1 MKKAFLILGLV
12 AVSAAAG
19 GLTAWTVSADR
30 GGSVAYIE
38 REVERTP
45 ALGTQFTSYQGE
57 QYPDLTYAAEN
68 AVKAVV
74 NIEAIQQV
82 EMPQRRGYDPFLE
95 FFGIPQ
101 DYGRGDGGPQ
111 YREQR
116 AGGSGVII
124 SEDGYVVTNNHVV
137 DGASKLKVK
146 LNDGRSFDAKLIG
159 KDSATDL
166 ALLKVEAKGLPT
178 LAFGS
183 SDALRLGEW
192 VLAIGSP
199 FDLQSTITAGIVS
212 AKARQLGA
220 IPNDFRIE
228 SFIQTDAAVNPGNS
242 GGALVNTHGE
252 LVGINTLIKSQT
264 GSYVGYSFAIPE
276 SIVRKVV
283 VDLKEFG
290 VVQRALLGVQFRVV
304 DQDFLDTEGKELGIK
319 DLGGAYV
326 AAVVEGGAA
335 SEAGIRKGD
344 VILDIDGVKIV
355 EPSTLQEQIA
365 KRRPNDTVKLSV
377 KRDGKVKQFD
387 VTLRNKAGKTE
398 LVTKEDVDVVD
409 ALGGKFAD
417 AGAKL
422 CRELDIKGG
431 VQVVGIK
438 ADGILA
444 RARVKQGF
452 VITHINDRLVYSLS
466 DMERMDDGEGPFDR
480 RRLSQRPF
488 GKLHAGGVNRSPGGF
503 MDCSIIRIVRKKYAS
518 IKDYKV
524 HHQPRERFAGQVL
537 AGDRQGGAHH
547 GRRGGGTRP
556 TNQEGRPG
564 SPGETDQSQSAL
576 RGLRSQAIPEPGTE
590 PSRPDQRR

>member
-30 GGSVAYIE
+30 GDSVAYIE

-45 ALGTQFTSYQGE
+45 ALGTQFTSYQAE

-101 DYGRGDGGPQ
+101 DYGRGDGRPQ

-124 SEDGYVVTNNHVV
+124 SEDGYIVTNNHVV

-166 ALLKVEAKGLPT
+166 ALLKVEGKELPT

-335 SEAGIRKGD
+335 LEAGIRKGD

-452 VITHINDRLVYSLS
+452 VITHINDRPVYSLN
-466 DMERMDDGEGPFDR
+466 DMQRMTEKVRSIDGVYPNG
-480 RRLSQRPF
+480 
-488 GKLHAGGVNRSPGGF
+488 RS
-503 MDCSIIRIVRKKYAS
+503 AS
-518 IKDYKV
+518 YTLV
-524 HHQPRERFAGQVL
+524 E
-537 AGDRQGGAHH
+537 
-547 GRRGGGTRP
+547 
-556 TNQEGRPG
+556 
-564 SPGETDQSQSAL
+564 
-576 RGLRSQAIPEPGTE
+576 
-590 PSRPDQRR
+590 

>member
-12 AVSAAAG
+12 AASAAAG
-19 GLTAWTVSADR
+19 GLTAWAVTGNRDH
-30 GGSVAYIE
+30 SVAYVE
-38 REVERTP
+38 HEVERTP
-45 ALGTQFTSYQGE
+45 ALGNHFTSYQNE

-68 AVKAVV
+68 AVNAVV

-82 EMPQRRGYDPFLE
+82 EMPRRGYDPFLE

-101 DYGRGDGGPQ
+101 DYGYRDGRPQ

-124 SEDGYVVTNNHVV
+124 SEDGYIVTNNHVV
-137 DGASKLKVK
+137 DGATKLRVK
-146 LNDGRSFDAKLIG
+146 LNDGRTFDGRLIG
-159 KDSATDL
+159 TDSATDL
-166 ALLKVEAKGLPT
+166 ALVKIDAKDLPT
-178 LAFGS
+178 LPFGS

-283 VDLKEFG
+283 VDLKEYG
-290 VVQRALLGVQFRVV
+290 VVQRALLGIQFRVV
-304 DQDFLDTEGKELGIK
+304 DQDFLDNEGKDLGITE
-319 DLGGAYV
+319 LGGAYV
-326 AAVVEGGAA
+326 ASVIEGGSA

-344 VILDIDGVKIV
+344 VILDVDGVKIT
-355 EPSTLQEQIA
+355 EASTLQEQIA

-377 KRDGKVKQFD
+377 KRDGKVKQFV

-398 LVTKEDVDVVD
+398 LMTKEDVDVVE

-417 AGAKL
+417 AGTKL
-422 CRELDIKGG
+422 CRELDIRGG
-431 VQVVGIK
+431 VQVLSIK

-452 VITHINDRLVYSLS
+452 VITHINDQAVYSLN
-466 DMERMDDGEGPFDR
+466 DMQRMTEKIRSIDGIYPNG
-480 RRLSQRPF
+480 
-488 GKLHAGGVNRSPGGF
+488 RS
-503 MDCSIIRIVRKKYAS
+503 AS
-518 IKDYKV
+518 YMLV
-524 HHQPRERFAGQVL
+524 E
-537 AGDRQGGAHH
+537 
-547 GRRGGGTRP
+547 
-556 TNQEGRPG
+556 
-564 SPGETDQSQSAL
+564 
-576 RGLRSQAIPEPGTE
+576 
-590 PSRPDQRR
+590 

>member
-45 ALGTQFTSYQGE
+45 ALGTQFTSYQAE

-101 DYGRGDGGPQ
+101 DYGRGDGRPQ

-124 SEDGYVVTNNHVV
+124 SEDGYIVTNNHVV

-166 ALLKVEAKGLPT
+166 ALLKVEGKELPT

-283 VDLKEFG
+283 VDLKEVG

-452 VITHINDRLVYSLS
+452 VITHINDRPVYSLS
-466 DMERMDDGEGPFDR
+466 DMQRMTEKVRSIDGVYPNG
-480 RRLSQRPF
+480 
-488 GKLHAGGVNRSPGGF
+488 RS
-503 MDCSIIRIVRKKYAS
+503 AS
-518 IKDYKV
+518 YTLV
-524 HHQPRERFAGQVL
+524 E
-537 AGDRQGGAHH
+537 
-547 GRRGGGTRP
+547 
-556 TNQEGRPG
+556 
-564 SPGETDQSQSAL
+564 
-576 RGLRSQAIPEPGTE
+576 
-590 PSRPDQRR
+590 